1 MDTTDSTVSRP
12 SSFTTMFTLPD
23 EQLGKVPT
31 PESFTQVLDVI
42 VRRYQLS
49 YFDAILELCE
59 HHGRDYE
66 SIKPLLTPKV
76 KVILTE
82 EVARRGLLKDKT
94 YLLEKLG

>member
-1 MDTTDSTVSRP
+1 MDITDSIPFKR

-31 PESFTQVLDVI
+31 PESFTQVLDV
-42 VRRYQLS
+42 VVKRYQLS

-59 HHGRDYE
+59 HHGREFE
-66 SIKPLLTPKV
+66 SIKPLLTPKL
-76 KVILTE
+76 KVVLME